1 MNIVFLEKLSL
12 GSDIDLTMFEEFG
25 NVTYYDLTSKAE
37 VASRIKDADII
48 IANKAP
54 MNEETLKDALNL
66 KLICLTATGTNNIDF
81 EYTNSRGI
89 EVKNVKGYSTM
100 SVAQHTFAL
109 LFYLYEKLNKYD
121 SYVKEGNY
129 CLSPLFSVFDYPF
142 YELDNKTWGIV
153 GLGAIGRKV
162 ATIAKAFG
170 CNVIYYST
178 TGKNDDSEFKRVDF
192 EELLC
197 ESDII
202 SIHAPLTDDTLNLF
216 GEKEFKLM
224 KKTAFLIN
232 VGRGPIVNEQALYDA
247 LVNDEIMAAG
257 LDVLVTE
264 PMCKEN
270 PLLQIKDSSKLII
283 TPHIGWATFEARSR
297 CVKNTYENVAEF
309 IKVC

>member
-12 GSDIDLTMFEEFG
+12 GLDIDLTMFEEFG

>member
-12 GSDIDLTMFEEFG
+12 GTDIDLAMFEEFG
-25 NVTYYDLTSKAE
+25 NVTYYDLTSNDE
-37 VASRIKDADII
+37 VAGRIKDADII

-54 MNEETLKDALNL
+54 MNAETLKDASNL

-109 LFYLYEKLNKYD
+109 LFYLYEHMNKYD
-121 SYVKEGNY
+121 SYVKEGKY
-129 CLSPLFSVFDYPF
+129 CLAPLFSVFDYPF
-142 YELDNKTWGIV
+142 FELDKKTWGIV

-162 ATIAKAFG
+162 ANIAKSFG

-178 TGKNDDSEFKRVDF
+178 TGKNDDSEFKRVEF
-192 EELLC
+192 EELLRD
-197 ESDII
+197 SDII

-216 GEKEFKLM
+216 GEEEFKLM
-224 KKTAFLIN
+224 KKTAYLIN

-264 PMCKEN
+264 PMSENN